1 MITAINEYLHK
12 ELIVSNLEA
21 ESSEDVFHTMSEM
34 LLNQGYVK
42 DSFYN
47 GLVERES
54 KFPTGLLLGKY
65 NVAIPHT
72 DAIHVIKPTI
82 AIATLKHPVKF
93 NCMDGNGDVNVE
105 IVFVLALNEPHSQIV
120 MLQQLMFLIQNENI
134 LRNMHF
140 AKDTEELYD
149 IVSNFKFEYK

>member
-21 ESSEDVFHTMSEM
+21 ESSEDVFHAMAEM
-34 LLNQGYVK
+34 LKDRGYVK
-42 DSFYN
+42 DSFYS

-72 DAIHVIKPTI
+72 DAIHVLKPTI

-105 IVFVLALNEPHSQIV
+105 TVFVLALNEPHSQIV
-120 MLQQLMFLIQNENI
+120 MLQQLMLLIQDEDI
-134 LRNMHF
+134 LRNMHS
-140 AKDTEELYD
+140 AKDSEELYD
-149 IVSNFKFEYK
+149 IVSEFKFEYK